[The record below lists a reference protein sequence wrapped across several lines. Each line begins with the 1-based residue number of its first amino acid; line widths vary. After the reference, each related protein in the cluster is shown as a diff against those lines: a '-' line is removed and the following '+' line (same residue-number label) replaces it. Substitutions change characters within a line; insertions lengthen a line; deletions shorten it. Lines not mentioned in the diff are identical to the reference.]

1 MFLYITSPAQAQIN
15 GKTITRLGQKQAR
28 LLGEHLRAQGFCGKI
43 LCAEAP
49 CAMETA
55 SILSGVL
62 GVAFTPFA
70 ALNATGNA
78 ALVAAHA
85 YKAAVATYPLQD
97 LLLLAQEVICEA
109 LIDVF
114 TPKRRLNARQYDCA
128 LSTIRPTRYIAPV
141 LYDTSFLAYEDTTY
155 GDHSREECDL
165 AHMQGEYKKEIVLP
179 DLSSFTGERVLHI
192 GDTESAA
199 YPYYRRLV
207 ELVRPDVI
215 LHTGDLADE
224 VKIGRDPS
232 LLHEYTV
239 KVRCLL
245 DILQA
250 SGARVIVV
258 PGNHD
263 VREIIEKLAPFAE
276 IYEKG
281 SEVLLSGIPC
291 RVGHQVK
298 EMTFDRRYCMYGH
311 GAAGEVW
318 RNALNLPGEP
328 CRFNVAFGDYIY
340 DLQNDRYA
348 CLAPVRGLLK

>member
-1 MFLYITSPAQAQIN
+1 
-15 GKTITRLGQKQAR
+15 
-28 LLGEHLRAQGFCGKI
+28 
-43 LCAEAP
+43 
-49 CAMETA
+49 
-55 SILSGVL
+55 
-62 GVAFTPFA
+62 
-70 ALNATGNA
+70 
-78 ALVAAHA
+78 
-85 YKAAVATYPLQD
+85 
-97 LLLLAQEVICEA
+97 
-109 LIDVF
+109 
-114 TPKRRLNARQYDCA
+114 
-128 LSTIRPTRYIAPV
+128 
-141 LYDTSFLAYEDTTY
+141 LAYEDTTR
-155 GDHSREECDL
+155 GDLSREACDL
-165 AHMQGEYKKEIVLP
+165 AHIQSEYEKEIILP
-179 DLSSFTGERVLHI
+179 DLSCFTGERILHI
-192 GDTESAA
+192 GDTESAS
-199 YPYYRRLV
+199 YPYYRRLI

-239 KVRCLL
+239 KVKCLL
-245 DILQA
+245 DILQN
-250 SGARVIVV
+250 SGARIVVV

-263 VREIIEKLAPFAE
+263 VRDVIEALAPYAE